1 MAMSKNKNQGPRPEQ
16 ALWQHYSA
24 RFLAMSARERLM
36 VGAVTLVSIVYLA
49 SIMWLTPTFER
60 AQKYSQQSTA
70 RAEELTD
77 LDGQMKTLSE
87 HLESDPN
94 TALRRELDSLERQIS
109 SVEERLRP
117 YGSAMV
123 NPTHTVTLLKELIQ
137 KTPGVRLSGF
147 NNLPAVGLL
156 ASQQP
161 EAKRG
166 EPVKIFENDVYKHG
180 FEIKLRG
187 NYLALL
193 TYLRML
199 EAQPERLF
207 WHRAKLEVLTYPESE
222 VTLVVYTLSLD
233 RHWLEL

>member
-1 MAMSKNKNQGPRPEQ
+1 MAMNKNPHAMPEQ
-16 ALWQHYSA
+16 SLWQQYSA
-24 RFLAMSARERLM
+24 RFMAMSRRERMM
-36 VGAVTLVSIVYLA
+36 VGIVTIVSVVYLA
-49 SIMWLTPTFER
+49 SIMWLKPTFER
-60 AQKYSQQSTA
+60 AQKYNQQSID
-70 RAEELTD
+70 RAEELVG
-77 LDGQMKTLSE
+77 LDEQMKTLSE
-87 HLESDPN
+87 HLEKDPN
-94 TALRRELDSLERQIS
+94 TALRQELDSLERQIT

-117 YGSAMV
+117 YGSAML

-137 KTPGVRLSGF
+137 KTPDVRLSGF

-156 ASQQP
+156 ASQQAGTDKSAP
-161 EAKRG
+161 
-166 EPVKIFENDVYKHG
+166 PQVFENDVYKHG

-207 WHRAKLEVLTYPESE
+207 WQHAKLEVLAYPESE
-222 VTLVVYTLSLD
+222 LTLIVYTLSLD

>member
-1 MAMSKNKNQGPRPEQ
+1 MAVSKNIAPAQS
-16 ALWQHYSA
+16 LWQQYAA
-24 RFLAMSARERLM
+24 RFLAMSKRERLM
-36 VGAVTLVSIVYLA
+36 VLAVTLVSIAYLGG
-49 SIMWLTPTFER
+49 IMWLTPTFER
-60 AQKYSQQSTA
+60 AEKYAQQSAA
-70 RAEELTD
+70 RAEELTG
-77 LDGQMKTLSE
+77 LHEQMNTLSE
-87 HLESDPN
+87 YLKSDPN
-94 TALRRELDSLERQIS
+94 TALRQESRTLESQIS

-123 NPTHTVTLLKELIQ
+123 DPTHTVTLLKELIQ

-161 EAKRG
+161 ASAKG
-166 EPVKIFENDVYKHG
+166 QPPKVFENDVYKHG

-199 EAQPERLF
+199 EAQPDRLF
-207 WHRAKLEVLTYPESE
+207 WHRAKLEVLAYPESE
-222 VTLVVYTLSLD
+222 LTLVIYTLSLN